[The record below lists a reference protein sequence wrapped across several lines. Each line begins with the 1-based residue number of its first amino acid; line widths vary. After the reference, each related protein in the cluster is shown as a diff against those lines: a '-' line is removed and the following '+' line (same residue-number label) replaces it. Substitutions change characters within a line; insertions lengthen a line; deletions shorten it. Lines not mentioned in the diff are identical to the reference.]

1 MDYKKKFED
10 FLDKMQGLLD
20 SAKKQGHI
28 IVRVEDI
35 ENTFP
40 ELKESED
47 EKIRKGIIRCVKG
60 NMPDNDSR
68 KKYIAWLE
76 KQYQKETTWNKEDEK
91 NVNNILYVFNQLKG
105 TSSYKEDNTA
115 EKTIKWV
122 KSLKDRLY
130 SSNEYDKNMLGAIK
144 YCTNNNRQ
152 LEKEHIAWLEKQEGC
167 EHIRKDWLEHIKQ
180 SWYKEGFIDGK
191 YSGVTSKELSTND
204 AVTLKELID
213 FLENGTAKLQHDLTR
228 YANWLKIKFTPIEKQ
243 GKQKPAEWSEEDE
256 EMIDEIIDYM
266 KPMPIFFE
274 STKGKSGKEY
284 TKEFIKNATKWLSRL
299 KYRVQLQKNLIATD
313 EEFVQ
318 AKKDAYN
325 DALD

>member
-1 MDYKKKFED
+1 MKELSIEEKAKAYDEAVSKSIEFYTLCKKCGDKETVD
-10 FLDKMQGLLD
+10 FL
-20 SAKKQGHI
+20 
-28 IVRVEDI
+28 EDI
-35 ENTFP
+35 FS

-47 EKIRKGIIRCVKG
+47 ERIRKELIEFIK
-60 NMPDNDSR
+60 SR
-68 KKYIAWLE
+68 GGFKQKYI
-76 KQYQKETTWNKEDEK
+76 
-91 NVNNILYVFNQLKG
+91 
-105 TSSYKEDNTA
+105 
-115 EKTIKWV
+115 
-122 KSLKDRLY
+122 
-130 SSNEYDKNMLGAIK
+130 
-144 YCTNNNRQ
+144 
-152 LEKEHIAWLEKQEGC
+152 
-167 EHIRKDWLEHIKQ
+167 DWLEHIKQ

-284 TKEFIKNATKWLSRL
+284 TKEFIKNAAKWLSRL